1 MPRPSSLSSAQT
13 EVINAYFPTWEAL
26 LIKHK
31 LQFGKDRS
39 EKDPA
44 VVLQWVTDTTTSI
57 LKTEPFKSVDYTV
70 QTQKHWEN
78 LIATAFKNHRNN
90 NLVARTLKAL
100 GEKARGEAEGRPVT
114 VPHHADFEEAGRV
127 LLSFL
132 NKEMPKTIF
141 ETENKDAIKKL
152 AEKQRAAE
160 SGLNPGKAYQAA
172 LTELWAQADRDSF
185 IAKAKAVDV
194 FGNQTLFRSALY
206 AGLQGICEG
215 GAVGPTEMVSLTGFR
230 DRDNVV
236 ISFRLNAHHVFNEH
250 KPIPAFLSTPEEK
263 QLADALDDAWR
274 KYCKKIIPE
283 HVKPEAQIA
292 LETSQAD
299 DPDLIEYNT
308 RGIPVF
314 SKGYRKLGPDSLLQ
328 HMIAYRKSLW
338 SSFTD
343 QNFIDFSFPN
353 IAIPL
358 SDIRARPGDF
368 LNIHAFGEECAGIA
382 TVEDLSEDIA
392 RLYQFATYLSSVSN
406 ANIENPLL
414 FVTALPKSPKPVS
427 SVEKAAEKSI
437 DHGEHASETVFEAQQ
452 TSVAPEIPEVGVD
465 VAASDTSDAI
475 VIHADASDSQ
485 NTATL

>member
-1 MPRPSSLSSAQT
+1 
-13 EVINAYFPTWEAL
+13 
-26 LIKHK
+26 
-31 LQFGKDRS
+31 
-39 EKDPA
+39 
-44 VVLQWVTDTTTSI
+44 
-57 LKTEPFKSVDYTV
+57 
-70 QTQKHWEN
+70 
-78 LIATAFKNHRNN
+78 
-90 NLVARTLKAL
+90 
-100 GEKARGEAEGRPVT
+100 
-114 VPHHADFEEAGRV
+114 
-127 LLSFL
+127 
-132 NKEMPKTIF
+132 
-141 ETENKDAIKKL
+141 
-152 AEKQRAAE
+152 
-160 SGLNPGKAYQAA
+160 
-172 LTELWAQADRDSF
+172 
-185 IAKAKAVDV
+185 
-194 FGNQTLFRSALY
+194 
-206 AGLQGICEG
+206 
-215 GAVGPTEMVSLTGFR
+215 
-230 DRDNVV
+230 
-236 ISFRLNAHHVFNEH
+236 
-250 KPIPAFLSTPEEK
+250 FLSTPEEK

-274 KYCKKIIPE
+274 KYCEKIIP
-283 HVKPEAQIA
+283 AQIA

-437 DHGEHASETVFEAQQ
+437 NHGEHASETVFEAQQ

-465 VAASDTSDAI
+465 IAASDTSDAI

-485 NTATL
+485 NTATLVPLPPSLSPSELEAASAQEEEYRSSPDQGASASNTSAPSLSSSANPIKVTRGTKRKVGVIGEDRAQSGRVTRSSATQQSGQYTAAAGTSRRMSTRAPKKRAGQEHLQSAHSSKKQKTKGWSDFITKPNGETYMVNADGQEEGRVVKRGDEAILIDEQGNIVSKLPRATLKLLD

>member
-13 EVINAYFPTWEAL
+13 EVISAYFPTWEAL

-39 EKDPA
+39 EKDPM
-44 VVLQWVTDTTTSI
+44 VVSQWVTDTTTSI
-57 LKTEPFKSVDYTV
+57 LKTEAFKSIDYTV

-100 GEKARGEAEGRPVT
+100 GEKARREAEGRPVT
-114 VPHHADFEEAGRV
+114 VPHHADFEKAGRT

-132 NKEMPKTIF
+132 NKEMPKAIF
-141 ETENKDAIKKL
+141 ETENKDAIKEL

-160 SGLNPGKAYQAA
+160 PGLNPGKAYQAS
-172 LTELWAQADRDSF
+172 LTELWAQADRESF
-185 IAKAKAVDV
+185 IAKAEEVDV
-194 FGNQTLFRSALY
+194 FENQTLFRSALY

-215 GAVGPTEMVSLTGFR
+215 GAVGPTEMVSLTGFQ

-236 ISFRLNAHHVFNEH
+236 ISFCLNAHHVFNEH
-250 KPIPAFLSTPEEK
+250 NPIPAFLSTPEDR

-274 KYCKKIIPE
+274 KYCEKIIPE
-283 HVKPEAQIA
+283 HVKPEAQFTP
-292 LETSQAD
+292 ETSQAD

-308 RGIPVF
+308 RGVPVF

-328 HMIAYRKSLW
+328 HMIAYRRSLW
-338 SSFTD
+338 RFTD
-343 QNFIDFSFPN
+343 QNFIDFLFPN

-358 SDIRARPGDF
+358 SDIQARPGDF
-368 LNIHAFGEECAGIA
+368 LNIEAFGEECAGIA
-382 TVEDLSEDIA
+382 TVEDLTEDIA

-414 FVTALPKSPKPVS
+414 FVLALPKSPKPVS

-437 DHGEHASETVFEAQQ
+437 DHGYASETAYEAPQ
-452 TSVAPEIPEVGVD
+452 TSIAPEISEVGVD
-465 VAASDTSDAI
+465 VAASDTS
-475 VIHADASDSQ
+475 
-485 NTATL
+485 

>member
-13 EVINAYFPTWEAL
+13 EVISAYFPTWEAL

-44 VVLQWVTDTTTSI
+44 VVSQWVTDTTTSI
-57 LKTEPFKSVDYTV
+57 LKTEAFKSIDYTV

-100 GEKARGEAEGRPVT
+100 GEKARREAEGRPVT
-114 VPHHADFEEAGRV
+114 VPHHADFEKAGRT

-132 NKEMPKTIF
+132 NKEMPKAIF
-141 ETENKDAIKKL
+141 ETENKDAIKEL

-160 SGLNPGKAYQAA
+160 PGLNPGKAYQAS
-172 LTELWAQADRDSF
+172 LTELWAQADRESF
-185 IAKAKAVDV
+185 IAKAEEVDV
-194 FGNQTLFRSALY
+194 FENQTLFRSALY

-250 KPIPAFLSTPEEK
+250 NPIPAFLSTPEDR

-274 KYCKKIIPE
+274 KYCEKIIPE
-283 HVKPEAQIA
+283 HVKPEAQFTP
-292 LETSQAD
+292 ETSQAD

-308 RGIPVF
+308 RGVPVF

-328 HMIAYRKSLW
+328 HMIAYRRSLW
-338 SSFTD
+338 RFTD

-368 LNIHAFGEECAGIA
+368 LNIEAFGEECAGIA
-382 TVEDLSEDIA
+382 TVEDLTEDIA
-392 RLYQFATYLSSVSN
+392 RLYQFATYLS
-406 ANIENPLL
+406 
-414 FVTALPKSPKPVS
+414 
-427 SVEKAAEKSI
+427 
-437 DHGEHASETVFEAQQ
+437 
-452 TSVAPEIPEVGVD
+452 
-465 VAASDTSDAI
+465 
-475 VIHADASDSQ
+475 
-485 NTATL
+485 